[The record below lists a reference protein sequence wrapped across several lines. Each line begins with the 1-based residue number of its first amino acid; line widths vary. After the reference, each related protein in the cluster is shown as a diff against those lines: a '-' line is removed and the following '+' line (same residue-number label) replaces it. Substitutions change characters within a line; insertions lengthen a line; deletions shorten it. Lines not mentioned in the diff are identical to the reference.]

1 MSGRGLELML
11 DGVEERLENG
21 SMLSGLWEGRD
32 KYLRKTPKASGNV
45 VIQCVTV
52 GSLSPSPSSGGWS
65 GSRSGRAGSAL
76 AFAASNC
83 CFFVKYL
90 PTWIGTFEVGI

>member
-1 MSGRGLELML
+1 
-11 DGVEERLENG
+11 
-21 SMLSGLWEGRD
+21 MLSGLWEGRD

-52 GSLSPSPSSGGWS
+52 GSLS
-65 GSRSGRAGSAL
+65 RSGRAGSAL

-90 PTWIGTFEVGI
+90 PTWIGTFEVGM